1 MICFRKQEERKNWSR
16 YFNFL
21 LFLFIFSD
29 WRTDAAESWGLVG
42 GTSGKCITEVK
53 EKKRIRDSVGTVGW
67 VFEMEK
73 VKFCCYVFGF

>member
-42 GTSGKCITEVK
+42 GTSGKCIIEDK
-53 EKKRIRDSVGTVGW
+53 EKKRIRSKVGSVSQKSKKRK
-67 VFEMEK
+67 E
-73 VKFCCYVFGF
+73 